1 VNDRIY
7 VKTFNR
13 FSPEVLLR
21 VVAPAQ
27 SRIILEEGSPSQPT
41 KTPLIARMAG
51 TSVPSN
57 AVSAPLRQMLRP
69 RGAINRVFTTAQA
82 APATAMIAFFNQPP
96 ATPPVVP
103 DRSGVTIDKISDAL
117 PSTDPLRTRIR
128 FITATGIANV
138 TPPASMVAFHQ
149 AAVAHQQYLFNLFKP
164 IIIFFNAGITVDALT
179 LAAPALASIEPAKV
193 VVTAVTAS
201 FTIGS
206 PPLQVDDPLEPVMD
220 APSFPQPMYEALR
233 DLSQDYL
240 LPGLEH
246 VPPNTV
252 QLLQT
257 NAKFIESFMVGL
269 NMEMGRE
276 LLWRDYPTDQR
287 GTYFQQFWDTA
298 AAGAAPKLDIIPIT
312 QWGGRALG
320 TTAVGA
326 GGDKVVLLIRGEL
339 LRRYPNTVIYAVR
352 AVLSGTK
359 RTLSTIAADEVHP
372 IFRGT
377 LEPDVTFIGFNLTPA
392 EVVASPG
399 WFFVLQQQPTE
410 PRFGMDDDPFG
421 PGESGV
427 IPELKTWN
435 DLNWAHVAPT
445 PTALQA
451 LSHVSVKK
459 VTLTP
464 TTKQLATWAR
474 NSAYMASIT
483 KQLPARVAIHAS
495 EMIPPTKP

>member
-1 VNDRIY
+1 
-7 VKTFNR
+7 
-13 FSPEVLLR
+13 
-21 VVAPAQ
+21 
-27 SRIILEEGSPSQPT
+27 
-41 KTPLIARMAG
+41 
-51 TSVPSN
+51 
-57 AVSAPLRQMLRP
+57 
-69 RGAINRVFTTAQA
+69 
-82 APATAMIAFFNQPP
+82 
-96 ATPPVVP
+96 
-103 DRSGVTIDKISDAL
+103 
-117 PSTDPLRTRIR
+117 
-128 FITATGIANV
+128 
-138 TPPASMVAFHQ
+138 
-149 AAVAHQQYLFNLFKP
+149 
-164 IIIFFNAGITVDALT
+164 
-179 LAAPALASIEPAKV
+179 
-193 VVTAVTAS
+193 
-201 FTIGS
+201 
-206 PPLQVDDPLEPVMD
+206 MD

-312 QWGGRALG
+312 QWGSRALG

-352 AVLSGTK
+352 AVLSGGK
-359 RTLSTIAADEVHP
+359 RTLSTVAADEVHP

-445 PTALQA
+445 PAALQA

-474 NSAYMASIT
+474 NSAHMASIT